1 MTTLNFMTEIVQQ
14 YIYHSILFYQLISI
28 KSVTAYC
35 TNTWLGHGQATEVPM
50 LPDQLFASYELL
62 T

>member
-1 MTTLNFMTEIVQQ
+1 MTEIIQQ
-14 YIYHSILFYQLISI
+14 YIYHNILFYQLISI